1 VLRGRGDDQ
10 EALALAAAMIFPA
23 MLYFIWHSLHDRV
36 QGNWPSFLYPSL
48 AMAAAAACLRV
59 QGAKRSLLVRL
70 SRHAAIPFAGVMI
83 AAVYAQ
89 GLFDIVPVREP
100 VSRLLAYNI
109 APVVRELEE
118 LRAQQ
123 HATAIAT
130 TSYTL
135 AAWFSFYMPASAP
148 VVQLNERFRY
158 LDQPQPSPSLL
169 AGPLLYITEVRNDQS
184 AQLAQHFEAIAP
196 LTRIDRTRGG
206 AIIDRY
212 AVYRLTGLKD
222 GGLD

>member
-1 VLRGRGDDQ
+1 
-10 EALALAAAMIFPA
+10 
-23 MLYFIWHSLHDRV
+23 
-36 QGNWPSFLYPSL
+36 
-48 AMAAAAACLRV
+48 
-59 QGAKRSLLVRL
+59 
-70 SRHAAIPFAGVMI
+70 MI
-83 AAVYAQ
+83 AVVYAQ
-89 GLFDIVPVREP
+89 ALFDLVPIREP

-109 APVVRELEE
+109 APVVRQLEE
-118 LRAQQ
+118 LRVQQ

-135 AAWFSFYMPASAP
+135 ASWFSFYMPAPTP

-158 LDQPQPSPSLL
+158 LDQPPPARDLL

-184 AQLAQHFEAIAP
+184 ALLAQRFETIAP
-196 LTRIDRTRGG
+196 LTKIDRTRGG

-212 AVYRLTGLKD
+212 AVYTLSGLKD